1 MEDIY
6 TRSPFGR
13 ELEISC
19 RAFTYRAGGRSK
31 QDRSTVFRV
40 KRVSAAEKTPLCSAA
55 TRNRCNKDSW
65 SITSAGI
72 SQCDEKDRP
81 RKFQK
86 RATSPSPRGKIGT
99 VLKFSLN
106 SSPSIDKSARFL
118 NKINERIVLWL
129 EKVRGFSARDNAA
142 WIYDFGRF
150 ESCFIPTCCSFDI
163 HICTN
168 DLLEVRVRFSFG
180 VKSNTNG
187 YSITSKIGA
196 F

>member
-81 RKFQK
+81 RARKFQK

-129 EKVRGFSARDNAA
+129 EKGGEDLVHVITRPGFTTSEDLKVVLFRHVAPS
-142 WIYDFGRF
+142 IYSHMHEWFVGG
-150 ESCFIPTCCSFDI
+150 TGSF
-163 HICTN
+163 
-168 DLLEVRVRFSFG
+168 LVW
-180 VKSNTNG
+180 
-187 YSITSKIGA
+187 SKK
-196 F
+196 